1 MAAQEIVGDQLPAR
15 TLSLKTGG
23 FCLLIGTFAFAAA
36 RLLHGDTPAAD
47 ADAALTFVAGRSTYA
62 AVHIVAVLAATTIA
76 IGIMALAGS
85 LTRASAWL
93 LGRAGTTT
101 AVIGTAIFG
110 VESTSEGLALSELA
124 SAAQADP
131 GQRTDIVNVARAVAA
146 ATHGPSLV
154 AIALFIGAT
163 LLLIGLSI
171 RLEGYP
177 AWLGIVGVIIG
188 AVALAAAIGLYLRP
202 SLLPGALLYGVLASV
217 VAQLWLAAV
226 GFVML
231 RRAISGSGSRASQTF
246 NRH

>member
-1 MAAQEIVGDQLPAR
+1 
-15 TLSLKTGG
+15 
-23 FCLLIGTFAFAAA
+23 
-36 RLLHGDTPAAD
+36 LLHGDTPA

-62 AVHIVAVLAATTIA
+62 AVHLVAVLAATTIA

-85 LTRASAWL
+85 LTRPSAWL

-110 VESTSEGLALSELA
+110 VESTSEGLALPELA
-124 SAAQADP
+124 PAAQAHP
-131 GQRTDIVNVARAVAA
+131 GQ
-146 ATHGPSLV
+146 
-154 AIALFIGAT
+154 
-163 LLLIGLSI
+163 LIGLSI

-177 AWLGIVGVIIG
+177 AWLGIVGAIIG
-188 AVALAAAIGLYLRP
+188 AVTLTAAVGLYLRP
-202 SLLPGALLYGVLASV
+202 SLFPGALLYGVLASV

-226 GFVML
+226 GVVML